1 MMPKLHCTKTAQK
14 QIHENGFYV
23 YKNALPKEKVLT
35 AAEFAEYTYI
45 EEHLEAIKNGMLPE
59 EFTLKNPFPKNSKEK
74 IIKEMA
80 QKSALDM
87 PTLQGS
93 MSASAKLSNCFLDLY
108 REKIIIEFFS
118 EILESQNVY
127 LHLPPWLRV
136 IHPNFEFSHVPPHND
151 ISYFQNFKFR
161 NANKTSSSEL
171 FYSIWMPLK
180 AIWGIDGGLAI
191 YENQKT
197 SKVLQTPQM
206 LKSKTEFWIA
216 SMAPAKIEPT
226 VPKYEIGD
234 FIVFGPEV
242 VHGSAK
248 VSDKATD
255 FRISMDERIFG
266 DGTLTS
272 RFYMNLNTGERFEP
286 GSGPCGFS
294 V

>member
-1 MMPKLHCTKTAQK
+1 MSRFDCTSMAKK
-14 QIHENGFYV
+14 QIQETGFYV
-23 YKNALPKEKVLT
+23 YKNALPKDKVLI
-35 AAEFAEYTYI
+35 AAEFAENTFI
-45 EEHLEAIKNGMLPE
+45 KEHLESIKKGLLPK
-59 EFTLKNPFPKNSKEK
+59 EFTLENPFPKNSKEE
-74 IIKEMA
+74 IIKKMA
-80 QKSALDM
+80 QNHPLDM

-93 MSASAKLSNCFLDLY
+93 MSASAKLSDCFLNLY
-108 REKIIIEFFS
+108 REKTVIEFFS
-118 EILESQNVY
+118 EMLESENIY

-136 IHPNFEFSHVPPHND
+136 IHPNFKFSHVPPHND

-161 NANKTSSSEL
+161 NNKKAESNVL

-206 LKSKTEFWIA
+206 LNSKTEFWIP
-216 SMAPAKIEPT
+216 SMAHSGAVPT

-234 FIVFGPEV
+234 FIVFGLDV
-242 VHGSAK
+242 LHGSAK
-248 VSDKATD
+248 VSNKAKD

-266 DGTLTS
+266 DQTLTS
-272 RFYMNLNTGERFEP
+272 RFYMNLKTGERFEP